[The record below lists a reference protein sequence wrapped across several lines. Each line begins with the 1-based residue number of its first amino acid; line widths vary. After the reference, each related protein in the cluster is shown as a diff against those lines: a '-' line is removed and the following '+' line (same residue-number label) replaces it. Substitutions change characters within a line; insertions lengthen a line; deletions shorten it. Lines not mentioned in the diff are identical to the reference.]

1 MKERNWMHFRELAE
15 GTREVLYHIIVIA
28 LSAWAALSLP
38 HAADVAVRTFTTYWA
53 VIERDKVALVAI
65 EITVAV
71 LLMTGLNYLRRSI
84 RNKQLAEVAARA
96 GLTNVFSTTEVL
108 ARRRVRTLKMSHSRA
123 KNIMIIG
130 STGYN
135 TFVDPR
141 GDLHTVVWKC
151 LEAKIM
157 LLNPYSEAARA
168 RVNAMLDP
176 AVTHESI
183 SLQVWRSI
191 ELCKQLKAGQKSVRL
206 KLYSDPPHV
215 KLAILGDSIW
225 LQHYHTGLDVHTMP
239 EYLFRQNHNDYGLY
253 TLFYQ
258 YFTKRWEN
266 PEIPEY
272 DLETDELVC
281 RGNNGH
287 EIRREKFPRRSSDS
301 SEIISAYMEL
311 RDMGLQ
317 DR

>member
-1 MKERNWMHFRELAE
+1 MKEQVWIRIRELCKGA
-15 GTREVLYHIIVIA
+15 GEVMYHIFVVA

-38 HAADVAVRTFTTYWA
+38 HAAGIAAQTFATYWL
-53 VIERDKVALVAI
+53 VVERDKVALVAI
-65 EITVAV
+65 EITVAI
-71 LLMTGLNYLRRSI
+71 LLMIGLNYLRRSI
-84 RNKQLAEVAARA
+84 RDKKLAEVAMRA
-96 GLTNVFSTTEVL
+96 GLTHVFSPKSPL
-108 ARRRVRTLKMSHSRA
+108 ARRTIRNLKTHQGRA
-123 KNIMIIG
+123 KHIMILG

-135 TFVDPR
+135 TFVDPS
-141 GDLHTVVWKC
+141 GDLHTVIWKC
-151 LEAKIM
+151 LEAKVM

-168 RVNAMLDP
+168 RVNAILVP
-176 AVTHESI
+176 NVTHASVTE
-183 SLQVWRSI
+183 QVRRSI

-215 KLAILGDSIW
+215 KLAILGNAIW

-239 EYLFRQNHNDYGLY
+239 EYLFQLNHHDYGLY

-258 YFTKRWEN
+258 YFTKRWES

-272 DLETDELVC
+272 DLETDELVY
-281 RGNNGH
+281 RGSNGS
-287 EIRREKFPRRSSDS
+287 EIRRELFPMKADMPQTTF
-301 SEIISAYMEL
+301 SAATTF